1 MKRIALLLLA
11 FVAIGVL
18 ALGSVSPPSAT
29 AGDLDRSALAEEVLR
44 HPSIHLRVPARSDV
58 EHGLVDARVL
68 AVLLYLAERHELT
81 SVGPLVSAH
90 SYYVRGTT
98 HPSNHVF
105 GRAVDV
111 IEVDGSPVSLHNEA
125 ALDALRMLGLLQP
138 PLRPDE
144 IGAPWPVR
152 FEGIS
157 TFTKDHGDHLHIGF
171 SEGLFRRESDS

>member
-1 MKRIALLLLA
+1 MKRIALVLSA
-11 FVAIGVL
+11 FIAIGVL
-18 ALGSVSPPSAT
+18 ALGSVSPPRAT
-29 AGDLDRSALAEEVLR
+29 AGDLDRSTLSEAVLR
-44 HPSIHLRVPARSDV
+44 NPLIHLRTPARSDV

-98 HPSNHVF
+98 HPSNHAF

-111 IEVDGSPVSLHNEA
+111 MAVDGSPVSLQNEA
-125 ALDALRMLGLLQP
+125 ALDALRMLGSLHP

-152 FEGIS
+152 FDGIS

-171 SEGLFRRESDS
+171 PPGRATLDL